1 MNDKWK
7 LIVRD
12 DGPYD
17 KKAERRKWRIVLAD
31 VLAFAVLLAGFA
43 FFHHGMQRQT
53 FEKCL
58 VSCRSGALYMGY
70 GSDQANDGGDAGYF
84 TFEGRFT
91 AQTPETMTDG
101 TTTWYRDGGC
111 EITLT
116 TYQLASGPVRVADV
130 YVSDIARLSTAL
142 ANSAYGK
149 GQRENVLPLTN
160 RYGAVFSITGDNYS
174 ERYGGVIMR
183 NGVLYSRSADPTR
196 DLCVLNWDG
205 VMSVYS
211 PEEFNLTEAIDA
223 GAYQIWSFGPA
234 LVREGAAQ
242 NTDGSEYYRPMRR
255 SAIGYYQPGHYC
267 FVLMEG
273 SVSLADLAQT
283 MVNLGC
289 ETAYNLYGGRL
300 AAMTYNGTYYS
311 TQQEVDRACSDV
323 ILITN

>member
-12 DGPYD
+12 DSPYD
-17 KKAERRKWRIVLAD
+17 KKAERRKWCIALAD
-31 VLAFAVLLAGFA
+31 FLAFAAVLTLFA
-43 FFHHGMQRQT
+43 FLHHGMQRQT

-58 VSCRSGALYMGY
+58 VSSRSGALYMGY
-70 GSDQANDGGDAGYF
+70 GSDQANDGGDAGHF
-84 TFEGRFT
+84 SFDGRFT
-91 AQTPETMTDG
+91 AQTAESMTDG
-101 TTTWYRDGGC
+101 STTWYRDPGC

-130 YVSDIARLSTAL
+130 YVSDISRLSCAL

-149 GQRENVLPLTN
+149 GQRESVTDLTN

-183 NGVLYSRSADPTR
+183 NGVLYSRIPDPTR

-234 LVREGAAQ
+234 LVREGAALD
-242 NTDGSEYYRPMRR
+242 TDGSEYYLPMRR
-255 SAIGYYQPGHYC
+255 SAIGYYEPGHYC
-267 FVLMEG
+267 FVIMEG
-273 SVSLADLAQT
+273 KVSLADMAQT

-289 ETAYNLYGGRL
+289 ESAYNLYGGRL
-300 AAMTYNGTYYS
+300 AAMTYNGTYFT
-311 TQQEVDRACSDV
+311 TQQEGDRACSDV